1 MDNDKHKDKH
11 KDAHNEIKQE
21 ESNSADSISAT
32 TMDATNGALA
42 PVAVAERIAVLDV
55 IRGFALIGI
64 FLMNIEF
71 FNRPVGELGQGM
83 PAGLTGL
90 NWLASYFIAYF
101 VAGKFWTIFSLLFG
115 MGFALMLTRS
125 EVKGL
130 AFFQTYLRRLFALG
144 IFGILHHVLIWPGDI
159 LYSYAIAACGL
170 LLILFGR
177 PRWIFAAAIVVGLLS
192 AIPAINPIGAFAV
205 ALAIYG
211 CIALLLRGEKTLSI
225 FGKTLPLITVA
236 FSLLGCLLL
245 LTGIVAFVVP
255 AMAKLRGAWV
265 FGLLCF
271 LLGYLLARSH
281 QPKED
286 RPWKIGSLLYCSL
299 FLSMTMGG
307 AAQYFGA
314 EQAAATDAKANSTQT
329 APAVGSATVSVTD
342 TAASTSASAQLSA
355 SAVPNIDGAKSIVN
369 ERAEQKKKEAERV
382 KKKEEN
388 SRLEA
393 QILSKGTY
401 LEALNFR
408 AREFAEKWNEVAIFS
423 VLINCMF
430 LIGFWFVRSGIIANA
445 REHLPMFKK
454 LVMFGLPFGLGLGVL
469 GSLLSTAPVLGMDR
483 DPYLLATGLL
493 YLGNLPACLG
503 YVSLLVLMLHSKG
516 AFSKV
521 AVLAPYGRMA
531 LTNYLSQSVICSAV
545 FYSYGLGYYGMQRA
559 HQVLF
564 VAVIV
569 ALQILFSHWWLSKF
583 RYGPMEWVW
592 RAITYWKIPAFK
604 N

>member
-1 MDNDKHKDKH
+1 M
-11 KDAHNEIKQE
+11 HNEIMQG
-21 ESNSADSISAT
+21 SSSSAHSTSAMPLGSKT
-32 TMDATNGALA
+32 DALA
-42 PVAVAERIAVLDV
+42 PVAVTERIAVLDV
-55 IRGFALIGI
+55 VRGFALIGI

-71 FNRPVGELGQGM
+71 FNRPIGELGNGM
-83 PAGLTGL
+83 PAGLSGL
-90 NWLASYFIAYF
+90 NWLASYVIAYF

-125 EVKGL
+125 EVKGQ

-177 PRWIFAAAIVVGLLS
+177 PRWIFAAAIVLGLLS
-192 AIPAINPIGAFAV
+192 AIPAINPIGAFSV

-211 CIALLLRGEKTLSI
+211 CIALLLRAEKTLNL

-245 LTGIVAFVVP
+245 LTGLASFAIP

-265 FGLLCF
+265 FGVLCF

-314 EQAAATDAKANSTQT
+314 GQEHATDAKVENSQ
-329 APAVGSATVSVTD
+329 AIIVSSPA
-342 TAASTSASAQLSA
+342 SASANASMNASVDSAAATVAA
-355 SAVPNIDGAKSIVN
+355 SAASSQKTTAT
-369 ERAEQKKKEAERV
+369 ERADQKKKEAERL

-388 SRLEA
+388 NRLET

-401 LEALNFR
+401 LEALKFR
-408 AREFAEKWNEVAIFS
+408 AHEFARKWTEVAIFS

-430 LIGFWFVRSGIIANA
+430 LIGFWFVRSGVMANTGA
-445 REHLPMFKK
+445 HLAMFKK
-454 LVMFGLPFGLGLGVL
+454 LAVFGLPFGIGLGLA
-469 GSLLSTAPVLGMDR
+469 GSLLSTAPVQGLEN
-483 DPYLLATGLL
+483 DPYMFATGLL

-503 YVSLLVLMLHSKG
+503 YVSVLVLMLNSRG
-516 AFSKV
+516 IFSKV

-531 LTNYLSQSVICSAV
+531 LTNYLSQSIICSAV

-559 HQVLF
+559 HQVVF
-564 VAVIV
+564 VVLVVI
-569 ALQILFSHWWLSKF
+569 LQILFSHWWLSKF
-583 RYGPMEWVW
+583 RYGPMEWLW
-592 RAITYWKIPAFK
+592 RAITYWKVPAFK

>member
-1 MDNDKHKDKH
+1 M
-11 KDAHNEIKQE
+11 HNEIMQG
-21 ESNSADSISAT
+21 SGSAHLTSAT
-32 TMDATNGALA
+32 LIGSQTDALT
-42 PVAVAERIAVLDV
+42 PVAVIERIAVLDV

-64 FLMNIEF
+64 FLMNVEF
-71 FNRPVGELGQGM
+71 FNRPIGELGNGM
-83 PAGLTGL
+83 PAGLSGL
-90 NWLASYFIAYF
+90 NWLASYVIAYF

-125 EVKGL
+125 EVKGQ
-130 AFFQTYLRRLFALG
+130 AFLQTYLRRLFALA
-144 IFGILHHVLIWPGDI
+144 IFGILHYVLIWPGDI

-170 LLILFGR
+170 LLILFVK
-177 PRWIFAAAIVVGLLS
+177 PRWIFTAAIVLGLL
-192 AIPAINPIGAFAV
+192 AVIPVLNPIGGFSV

-211 CIALLLRGEKTLSI
+211 CIALLLRSEKTLKM

-245 LTGIVAFVVP
+245 LIGAASLAIP
-255 AMAKLRGAWV
+255 AMAKLRGALV

-271 LLGYLLARSH
+271 LLAYLLARSH

-286 RPWKIGSLLYCSL
+286 RPWKIGSLLYCTL
-299 FLSMTMGG
+299 FFSMTMGG

-314 EQAAATDAKANSTQT
+314 GQERAADAKVENSQAIIVS
-329 APAVGSATVSVTD
+329 APASANASINGSVDSAGATV
-342 TAASTSASAQLSA
+342 AASAASS
-355 SAVPNIDGAKSIVN
+355 PKSTAT
-369 ERAEQKKKEAERV
+369 ERAEQKKKEAERI

-388 SRLEA
+388 NRLETK
-393 QILSKGTY
+393 ILSKGTY

-408 AREFAEKWNEVAIFS
+408 AHEFARKWNEVAIFS

-430 LIGFWFVRSGIIANA
+430 LIGFWFVRSGIMANTQA
-445 REHLPMFKK
+445 HLPMFKK
-454 LVMFGLPFGLGLGVL
+454 LALFGLPLGIGLGLV
-469 GSLLSTAPVLGMDR
+469 GSLLSTAPVPSLEN
-483 DPYLLATGLL
+483 DPYMFATGLL

-516 AFSKV
+516 VFSKV

-531 LTNYLSQSVICSAV
+531 LTNYLSQSIICSAV
-545 FYSYGLGYYGMQRA
+545 FYNYGLGYYGMQRA
-559 HQVLF
+559 HQIVF
-564 VAVIV
+564 VALVV
-569 ALQILFSHWWLSKF
+569 VLQILFSHWWLNKF
-583 RYGPMEWVW
+583 RYGPMEWLW

>member
-1 MDNDKHKDKH
+1 MQI
-11 KDAHNEIKQE
+11 DAHNDIKLD
-21 ESNSADSISAT
+21 ESHLPSMAPVSST
-32 TMDATNGALA
+32 EKTKTNLA

-71 FNRPVGELGQGM
+71 FNRPVGDLGNGM
-83 PAGLTGL
+83 PVGLTGW
-90 NWLASYFIAYF
+90 NWLASYVIAYF

-125 EVKGL
+125 EMKGQ

-144 IFGILHHVLIWPGDI
+144 IFGILHHILIWPGDI
-159 LYSYAIAACGL
+159 LYSYAVAACGL

-211 CIALLLRGEKTLSI
+211 CIALLLRGEKTLTI

-245 LTGIVAFVVP
+245 LTGVVAFVVP

-265 FGLLCF
+265 FALLCF
-271 LLGYLLARSH
+271 LLGYLLARAH

-299 FLSMTMGG
+299 FFSMTIGG
-307 AAQYFGA
+307 VAQYLGA
-314 EQAAATDAKANSTQT
+314 GETATADAKNHSVQTVPAVASASSPTAASVGASLDSALPSASAASNLNGAKSAATD
-329 APAVGSATVSVTD
+329 
-342 TAASTSASAQLSA
+342 
-355 SAVPNIDGAKSIVN
+355 
-369 ERAEQKKKEAERV
+369 RAEQKKKEAERI

-388 SRLEA
+388 NRLEA

-401 LEALNFR
+401 LEALQFR
-408 AREFAEKWNEVAIFS
+408 AREFAGKWTEVAIFS
-423 VLINCMF
+423 ILINCMF
-430 LIGFWFVRSGIIANA
+430 LIGFWFVRSGIIAHA
-445 REHLPMFKK
+445 REHLPLFRK
-454 LVMFGLPFGLGLGVL
+454 LAMFGLPFGIGLGVL
-469 GSLLSTAPVLGMDR
+469 GSLLSTAPVVGMER
-483 DPYLLATGLL
+483 DPYLLAMGLL

-545 FYSYGLGYYGMQRA
+545 FYNYGLGYYGMQRA
-559 HQVLF
+559 YQVLF
-564 VAVIV
+564 VALIV
-569 ALQILFSHWWLSKF
+569 VLQILFSHWWLSKF

>member
-1 MDNDKHKDKH
+1 MHNDTHKDKH
-11 KDAHNEIKQE
+11 NDAHNEIKQE

-32 TMDATNGALA
+32 TMDATSGALA

-170 LLILFGR
+170 LLILFER

-192 AIPAINPIGAFAV
+192 AIPAIDPIGDFAV

-271 LLGYLLARSH
+271 LLGYLL
-281 QPKED
+281 D
-286 RPWKIGSLLYCSL
+286 RK
-299 FLSMTMGG
+299 
-307 AAQYFGA
+307 
-314 EQAAATDAKANSTQT
+314 
-329 APAVGSATVSVTD
+329 SV
-342 TAASTSASAQLSA
+342 
-355 SAVPNIDGAKSIVN
+355 V
-369 ERAEQKKKEAERV
+369 
-382 KKKEEN
+382 
-388 SRLEA
+388 
-393 QILSKGTY
+393 
-401 LEALNFR
+401 
-408 AREFAEKWNEVAIFS
+408 
-423 VLINCMF
+423 
-430 LIGFWFVRSGIIANA
+430 
-445 REHLPMFKK
+445 
-454 LVMFGLPFGLGLGVL
+454 
-469 GSLLSTAPVLGMDR
+469 
-483 DPYLLATGLL
+483 
-493 YLGNLPACLG
+493 
-503 YVSLLVLMLHSKG
+503 
-516 AFSKV
+516 
-521 AVLAPYGRMA
+521 
-531 LTNYLSQSVICSAV
+531 
-545 FYSYGLGYYGMQRA
+545 
-559 HQVLF
+559 
-564 VAVIV
+564 
-569 ALQILFSHWWLSKF
+569 
-583 RYGPMEWVW
+583 
-592 RAITYWKIPAFK
+592 
-604 N
+604 